1 MSSSSRSQPGGR
13 SSTTTATFRSAS
25 RNIPGRSSMACRRT
39 FSKAARTPSL
49 SRFPFFDD
57 CIPNVGGMQGKAAEP
72 PRPFP
77 GAYLAD
83 GVLHHLVRHLLRLH
97 AVSHLLHLPL
107 EEVDPF
113 LTGRLLSRRTRP
125 VPPFPA

>member
-57 CIPNVGGMQGKAAEP
+57 CIPNVGGMQGKAAEL

-83 GVLHHLVRHLLRLH
+83 GVLHHLGRHLLRLH
-97 AVSHLLHLPL
+97 AVGPLLHPL
-107 EEVDPF
+107 EAVDPF
-113 LTGRLLSRRTRP
+113 LAGRLLPRRTRP
-125 VPPFPA
+125 VSPLTV